1 MTSPISFLTTSFLPV
16 VRRDPINLKNL
27 LKNQMND
34 LNDSDGVNKQK
45 RLADLF
51 RPLEDL
57 IKSVLEDQDPILS
70 QMDWIR
76 LVKIQA
82 EQLKN
87 ISHELFLS
95 KLWLQILKKDPLQFQ
110 ILWNDFSDTI
120 FFEKEPT
127 YWILFKKSFIKKVY
141 ETQQNEFN
149 PFAKE
154 IITHF
159 FSVDPKVNIL
169 GEAFKRNVVPWHYLI
184 NIRLPSNEDT
194 ILSLLAALPKL
205 IHPKDQPN
213 INMKNLIDWIQLC
226 LEDTHN
232 EQYEQFRLNV
242 AKALLDHLP
251 TNLDMH
257 KDIQGIVKWFHQ
269 YFNRF
274 KENSLWHRL
283 STDQQKRLLKW
294 FGELS
299 YGDFKKLITKITSKL
314 PLQYREMNQLE
325 KRSVFWSN
333 YTNSFVNLKILL
345 PSQTVNIL
353 GEKELESFNLGEI
366 EILRDSSSAFVKKL
380 DSAEICI
387 FETKTFI
394 ILELFRGQIGTKIY
408 PNDPY
413 YYQLLFNHPLSMEM
427 LIQDSKYKAI
437 IEFTHPY
444 RWQFTICNWLADQ
457 GLYANED
464 LKSFKIAHN
473 SEEPINQHKIVPR
486 KNNHYNR

>member
-1 MTSPISFLTTSFLPV
+1 MTSPISFLTESFLPV

-27 LKNQMND
+27 LKNQTND
-34 LNDSDGVNKQK
+34 LNDSDGVKKQK

-57 IKSVLEDQDPILS
+57 IKSVLEEQDPILS

-110 ILWNDFSDTI
+110 MLWNDFSETI

-127 YWILFKKSFIKKVY
+127 YWILLKKKFIKKVY
-141 ETQQNEFN
+141 ETHQNEFN

-169 GEAFKRNVVPWHYLI
+169 GEAFKRKIVPWHYLI
-184 NIRLPSNEDT
+184 NIRLPSTEDT
-194 ILSLLAALPKL
+194 ILSLLEALPKL
-205 IHPKDQPN
+205 IHPKDQKN
-213 INMKNLIDWIQLC
+213 MHMKNLIDWIQLC

-314 PLQYREMNQLE
+314 PLQYHEMNQLE

-353 GEKELESFNLGEI
+353 GDKELESFNMGEI
-366 EILRDSSSAFVKKL
+366 EVLLESGSSSIKN
-380 DSAEICI
+380 SAEICI
-387 FETKTFI
+387 FETKKFI
-394 ILELFRGQIGTKIY
+394 ILELFRGQVGTKIY

-413 YYQLLFNHPLSMEM
+413 YYQLLFNHNFSMEM
-427 LIQDSKYKAI
+427 LIQDSRYKAI
-437 IEFTHPY
+437 QEFTHPNL
-444 RWQFTICNWLADQ
+444 WQITICNWLADQ
-457 GLYANED
+457 GMYANED
-464 LKSFKIAHN
+464 LKSFKIAN
-473 SEEPINQHKIVPR
+473 GFEVPINNHKIAPR
-486 KNNHYNR
+486 QNYHHH